1 MAVGQHLS
9 LRLFME
15 GFEVP
20 IISANL
26 SIQPDAPAQCQLQ
39 IPATDKAH
47 ELRPRTLVHV
57 FFKDYYDGSSDAS
70 SIRVGAAGQVAT
82 SDEATDAEIEEP
94 LSESAREVINAPS
107 AAQRNSIL
115 REMPPELRH
124 SVLRELPNELRRS
137 VLRGLPDE
145 LRAEQPEGDLPAA
158 DGSTAAGA
166 VRSDQFSGTDDIY
179 ANLEEGVEE
188 PQLADRRW
196 KIFFVGE
203 VIGYQFVKS
212 HSQRSIILSCLDL
225 SVYWDTC
232 YQYQVNVSS
241 LTGGG
246 TAQFIGA
253 GTTLFDTFFSSATST
268 IVDVVN
274 RRSRARPELTGLL
287 SGIVH
292 LLERVGGV
300 YNSTRGF
307 RGVNDFFTMAELRY
321 HLIDMLAASESDTSS
336 QRLFPRRAFNRW
348 TRSSGG
354 RLGKIA
360 SFREILNLLNKFI
373 FHNTIPNPIA
383 MYTSAETF
391 ERTRTRTVTGSATRN
406 FLDTPQGP
414 RILDEI
420 RQHHMSLVR
429 FANTTASPRPG
440 RVSTPL
446 NNLATGIRQTK
457 DRLAPF
463 ISQYGLQQMHADL
476 HAAGVAVRALSTTLN
491 LEERTLHGVAAL
503 GGRTEARSARANY
516 RVWFRGPGQARYNTG
531 LNRLVSAQR
540 IAYGTS
546 TVPTRSRR
554 ETSETV
560 VESARLNSQII
571 RPDIFMCAPPRCNVL
586 FPELYSQVQF
596 SRQHLREVTR
606 MRLTV
611 TDEIFGSDAL
621 LNSVYYAPDVEVLGT
636 DGGATRARQTR
647 RRTDGAENATFRRAA
662 YARRLM
668 DHELY
673 TGVVPVFERMS
684 EVNMVASRSR
694 QVSYRGARV
703 PYVSRAANFQFFK
716 NRWSSRAMSA
726 SGKFNPWA
734 VCGFPALVIDAP
746 MTVEQVQLSGMRGVS
761 FLDEA
766 FEQNYPG
773 LTRDADGT
781 VTPGEEW
788 GPLDAWAIL
797 RQTAPTQFIGLV
809 MGLEHAINQSSAST
823 SYTFSTARTHR
834 DNDELLGANRFTI
847 RRRTDADSTNQLT
860 VAAPEQDPPRVGQVG
875 PNYGNITAV
884 AQLEQQTG
892 RYLLFGTF
900 RSGGPRRTNTE
911 VEVGQTQN
919 AEAYGPEVVTLVGDE
934 NTQVTFVA
942 YRITEDQEG
951 ETAAVDVPIEDFMR
965 PPWMSDVWRNDHIG
979 GTYNQFF
986 GTGSITDQ
994 TVVMAAGGSL
1004 TPTADAEDQAADAA
1018 SRTRSPQ
1025 DPIRDDG
1032 TTVQDAEMGISI
1044 ERAVDLLVRS
1054 YSALKHQE
1062 GMDVNEFIR
1071 AYNWRPVADMIEML
1085 GSRDLHIDPSNGRV
1099 TDGVEGFH
1107 SRAFGHGENGA
1118 NLRNLVPPEEGEGGR
1133 PVRRILGMSTE
1144 DVDEGQNDN
1153 LVRIDKRAARAEKVA
1168 SYVIELYRSRGQL
1181 G

>member
-9 LRLFME
+9 LRLFLE
-15 GFEVP
+15 GYEVP
-20 IISANL
+20 VISANL
-26 SIQPDAPAQCQLQ
+26 SIQPDAPAQCQIQ

-47 ELRPRTLVHV
+47 ELHPRTLVHL
-57 FFKDYYDGSSDAS
+57 FFKDYYGGPSDAATVS
-70 SIRVGAAGQVAT
+70 VGNVDQAAT
-82 SDEATDAEIEEP
+82 SDEVAEAENDRP
-94 LSESAREVINAPS
+94 LSESARSVIAAPS
-107 AAQRNSIL
+107 ANQRMQIL
-115 REMPPELRH
+115 RDMPPELRT

-137 VLRGLPDE
+137 MLRGLPDE
-145 LRAEQPEGDLPAA
+145 LRAEQPEGDLPAT

-166 VRSDQFSGTDDIY
+166 IRSDQHTGSDDGGSSY
-179 ANLEEGVEE
+179 TEE
-188 PQLADRRW
+188 PELEDRLW
-196 KIFFVGE
+196 KIFFTGE

-212 HSQRSIILSCLDL
+212 DSQRSIILSCLDL

-241 LTGGG
+241 LTGNG

-268 IVDVVN
+268 IIDVVN

-300 YNSTRGF
+300 YNSRRGF
-307 RGVNDFFTMAELRY
+307 RGVNDFFTMAELRF

-383 MYTSAETF
+383 MYQSADSF
-391 ERTRTRTVTGSATRN
+391 ERARTRRVATGASVTRVFTSTTRG
-406 FLDTPQGP
+406 LQISG
-414 RILDEI
+414 EVVA
-420 RQHHMSLVR
+420 HMTTLRSYV
-429 FANTTASPRPG
+429 NTTLNPRVG
-440 RVSTPL
+440 RMSGQL
-446 NNLATGIRQTK
+446 NSLADAIRATK
-457 DRLAPF
+457 IGVQPYQSRYSIQGAH
-463 ISQYGLQQMHADL
+463 SAL
-476 HAAGVAVRALSTTLN
+476 HAAGVAVRALATTLRTQEQTWTSVDN
-491 LEERTLHGVAAL
+491 LEEETVH
-503 GGRTEARSARANY
+503 EANY
-516 RVWFRGPGQARYNTG
+516 RYWFANAGQARRTVA
-531 LNRLVSAQR
+531 LTKLAEAHR
-540 IAYGTS
+540 IMHGGQATI
-546 TVPTRSRR
+546 PITRS
-554 ETSETV
+554 EGYTETV
-560 VESARLNSQII
+560 IESSRLNSQII
-571 RPDIFMCAPPRCNVL
+571 RPDIFMCSPPRCNVI
-586 FPELYSQVQF
+586 FPELYNQVQF
-596 SRQHLREVTR
+596 SRQHMREVTR

-636 DGGATRARQTR
+636 NSRVRQSRSR
-647 RRTDGAENATFRRAA
+647 RDDAENATLRRAA
-662 YARRLM
+662 YAGRLM

-684 EVNMVASRSR
+684 EVNMVASRTR

-734 VCGFPALVIDAP
+734 VCGFPSLLIDAP

-766 FEQNYPG
+766 FSQNYPG
-773 LTRDADGT
+773 LVRNKDGT
-781 VTPGEEW
+781 VTPGEDW

-797 RQTAPTQFIGLV
+797 RQTAPTQFIGLI
-809 MGLEHAINQSSAST
+809 MGLNHSINQSSAST
-823 SYTFSTARTHR
+823 SYTYSTARTHR
-834 DNDELLGANRFTI
+834 DNDELLGANRYTI
-847 RRRTDADSTNQLT
+847 RRRTDANSTDSLT
-860 VAAPEQDPPRVGQVG
+860 VAAPEQDPPRIGQMG
-875 PNYGNITAV
+875 PNYGTITAV
-884 AQLEQQTG
+884 ERLTQQTG
-892 RYLLFGTF
+892 EHLLFGTF
-900 RSGGPRRTNTE
+900 RSGGPRRTDLE
-911 VEVGQTQN
+911 AEVGLTQK

-934 NTQVTFVA
+934 DTMVTFVA

-951 ETAAVDVPIEDFMR
+951 ETAEVNVPIEDFMR
-965 PPWMSDVWRNDHIG
+965 PPWMSDVWRNDQIG

-994 TVVMAAGGSL
+994 TVISMGQRSA
-1004 TPTADAEDQAADAA
+1004 TPTADAEDQSADAA
-1018 SRTRSPQ
+1018 SRARGPQ

-1032 TTVQDAEMGISI
+1032 TTVQDAEMAISI

-1054 YSALKHQE
+1054 YSALQHQS
-1062 GMDVNEFIR
+1062 GMDVNEFVR
-1071 AYNWRPVADMIEML
+1071 AYNWRPVADMVDML
-1085 GSRDLHIDPSNGRV
+1085 GSRDLKINPANGRV
-1099 TDGVEGFH
+1099 NSGVEGFH

-1118 NLRNLVPPEEGEGGR
+1118 NLRNLIPPEEGEGAR
-1133 PVRRILGMSTE
+1133 PVRYILGIPTASGE
-1144 DVDEGQNDN
+1144 RSEEGQNRNDN
-1153 LVRIDKRAARAEKVA
+1153 LVRIDKRAPRAAKVA
-1168 SYVIELYRSRGQL
+1168 AYVDELYRSRGQL